1 MFILNQPLLLL
12 LNFWVLNHSIII
24 IIIIINITTLRYEI
38 RYTKNSFNITNGQG
52 TNL

>member
-24 IIIIINITTLRYEI
+24 IIIINIITLRDEI

-52 TNL
+52 TNM